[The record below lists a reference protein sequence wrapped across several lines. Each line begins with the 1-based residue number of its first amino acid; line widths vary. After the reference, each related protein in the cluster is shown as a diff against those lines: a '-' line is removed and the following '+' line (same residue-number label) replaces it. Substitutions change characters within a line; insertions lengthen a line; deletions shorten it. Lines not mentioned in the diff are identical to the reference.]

1 MLKPLMLKRMVLLG
15 AFFAFGGLAIAAT
28 DPANVK
34 GEPPAIETG
43 KAPAFYF
50 WTTPKSVHLRWTSG
64 EKPTLFTGTLETGQL
79 AGEIKRVNQMAGGWI
94 DKKDEKIL
102 MFSAT
107 ATTSLDGADIE
118 FPAGTTINLFVEIDG
133 VTADPAAVHVGQKM
147 EHPKALPFK
156 FKTQ

>member
-1 MLKPLMLKRMVLLG
+1 MLKPLMKRIVLLG

-34 GEPPAIETG
+34 GEPASIEVG

-50 WTTPKSVHLRWTSG
+50 WTSPKALHLRWTAG
-64 EKPTLFTGTLETGQL
+64 GKATLFTGTLETSQL
-79 AGEIKRVNQMAGGWI
+79 AGDITRINQMAGGWV

-107 ATTSLDGADIE
+107 ATTSLDGADIA

-133 VTADPAAVHVGQKM
+133 VTADPASVYIGGKA